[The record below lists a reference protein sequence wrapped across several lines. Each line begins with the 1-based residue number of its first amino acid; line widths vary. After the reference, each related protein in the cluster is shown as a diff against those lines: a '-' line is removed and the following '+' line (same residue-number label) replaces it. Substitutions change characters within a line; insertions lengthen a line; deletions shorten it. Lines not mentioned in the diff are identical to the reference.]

1 MREEEGV
8 DKEWAEHD
16 PQELR
21 FYNGA
26 NLALAPIVFV
36 PSLHKTNAFG
46 AKCQFI
52 VNCVGLW
59 RDKPWFLVILA

>member
-1 MREEEGV
+1 V

-36 PSLHKTNAFG
+36 PSLNKTNAFQG
-46 AKCQFI
+46 LN
-52 VNCVGLW
+52 VNL
-59 RDKPWFLVILA
+59 